1 MIPLVLYLL
10 VIESLITIEAGLTIK
25 CLSFSSL
32 VEANPFNA
40 RLFEKIGM
48 KPAIIITR
56 IAFTGIYLLI
66 YWLCSFVEPWIF
78 PLYSLLFIGI
88 FSTAVT
94 NNAALLYQKIKKNRK
109 SS

>member
-1 MIPLVLYLL
+1 VIFYLL
-10 VIESLITIEAGLTIK
+10 VIEFIIIIEAALTIK

-40 RLFEKIGM
+40 RLFERIGM

-88 FSTAVT
+88 FTTAVI
-94 NNAALLYQKIKKNRK
+94 NNAVLLHEKINHHNPLY
-109 SS
+109 